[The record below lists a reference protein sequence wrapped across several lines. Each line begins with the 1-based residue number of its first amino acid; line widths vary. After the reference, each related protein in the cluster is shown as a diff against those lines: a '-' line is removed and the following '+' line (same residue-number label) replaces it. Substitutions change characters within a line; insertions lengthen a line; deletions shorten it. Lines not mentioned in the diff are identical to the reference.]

1 MGMINLKYIKE
12 HMVFIIISLALLI
25 MLLGVL
31 FWNKVINYQSRDNQE
46 TTSSSSVNVSDANN
60 VESVESKLGQPMKIT
75 QSYLIRYTTK
85 KSGIWYMSSAVVK
98 SVSIKNDTA
107 IIKLISED
115 KKDTIVGTIDSDKAT
130 VKNGDLVNFVG
141 TIDFD
146 LGGINL
152 TKISKDTINYINV
165 TKMEFGDLVNNINAI
180 VNNQFIISGYMVT
193 DGDKYKL
200 FESKNSYNI
209 NDSVGS
215 YFVLEWKEEFGYTGT
230 SSVIVQCYIG
240 DTYRLKDCELLD
252 N

>member
-115 KKDTIVGTIDSDKAT
+115 RKDTIVGTEIG
-130 VKNGDLVNFVG
+130 N
-141 TIDFD
+141 
-146 LGGINL
+146 
-152 TKISKDTINYINV
+152 ISKED
-165 TKMEFGDLVNNINAI
+165 KDRL
-180 VNNQFIISGYMVT
+180 QFIVS
-193 DGDKYKL
+193 
-200 FESKNSYNI
+200 EA
-209 NDSVGS
+209 
-215 YFVLEWKEEFGYTGT
+215 
-230 SSVIVQCYIG
+230 
-240 DTYRLKDCELLD
+240 KDLLNKD
-252 N
+252 FIRQ